1 MSNARPDFFADAD
14 RTVLAAAG
22 LDDFEALW
30 NLALPAVDA
39 PNTERGG
46 QSLVCQLELPDGLY
60 YLKRQTN
67 HLTRSLSHP
76 LGEPTFSREFR
87 NILRF
92 KARGVPA
99 LEAAFYGERH
109 EKEGQRAWRAIL
121 LTHALDVRE
130 GWQCLDDWLSGWT
143 ALAEPMRQEVLTACG
158 KLARTLHGARLV
170 HGSFYPKH
178 IFLCKTPEGFT
189 ARLIDLEKTRR
200 LIFPTRDRIK
210 DLEQFV
216 RHAPVLLEA
225 GIRFLLSVYLDAPPD
240 SRKTENFLG
249 KLRARQMKKES
260 RG

>member
-1 MSNARPDFFADAD
+1 MNCAQTDFFADAD

-46 QSLVCQLELPDGLY
+46 QSLVSRLELPNGLY

-67 HLTRSLSHP
+67 HLTWSLSRP

-87 NILRF
+87 NILCYQ
-92 KARGVPA
+92 ARGVPA
-99 LEAAFYGERH
+99 VEAAFYGERRK
-109 EKEGQRAWRAIL
+109 KEGQRVWRAIL
-121 LTHALDVRE
+121 LTRALDARE
-130 GWQCLDDWLSGWT
+130 GWQSLDAWFSDWT
-143 ALAEPMRQEVLTACG
+143 TLAEPVRQEVLTACG
-158 KLARTLHGARLV
+158 KLARTLHGAGLV

-178 IFLCKTPEGFT
+178 IFLCKTREGFT
-189 ARLIDLEKTRR
+189 ARLIDLEKTRG

-216 RHAPVLLEA
+216 RHAPVLLESE
-225 GIRFLLSVYLDAPPD
+225 IRFLLGVYLNAPSAKAED
-240 SRKTENFLG
+240 FMK
-249 KLRARQMKKES
+249 KLRRRQMKKES